1 MNKEEERSYLQFIKN
16 LNDTFGISKIDYLV
30 NTKAYEI
37 LGMSKDDSFHPKY
50 SQERFDLIKREFA
63 TDIKL
68 LNFGKELITKSASIL
83 KVPTLRAAYD
93 DKVLLYKETN
103 LWDGIKI
110 MAVDGS
116 LKKSEFKKALKIALE
131 NGLSESEL
139 LNLLKKNSVSVQVN
153 DEEVTEGKIEGRPK
167 IRIEGSPTF
176 HPSIGLELADV
187 PIDEPVAEVLKVY
200 NEGGGVFKADISTPF
215 SWLSFNQSVIRHKDL
230 PFNLEVRINLKK
242 DKSATLGKKFEGY
255 FEIKTS
261 NEKKRVPVR
270 VVAEGKEFLSHL
282 NTKKSTVF
290 STRLTIFLL
299 FVSTLVSFYNQY
311 RLYNEVNGANYG
323 LLLLALALLIFQS
336 NLYNKKEY
344 YNEKVA
350 YLGAFMFVSM
360 HIWNIFYLILPPSVY
375 FVSNLYFQRFAEQ
388 KKAVRIIPIILTT
401 FIILIFVSNSL
412 YTSFPVYEKLFSKSK
427 TQKFAYT
434 FEGNVKTKGL
444 NLRQEPTKNS
454 TSLQVFKKGQLVT
467 IYSNDTLMNSE
478 WIFVSTEI
486 NSVQYNGYVLSKYID
501 LNK

>member
-16 LNDTFGISKIDYLV
+16 LNDRFGISKIDYLV
-30 NTKAYEI
+30 STKAYEI
-37 LGMSKDDSFHPKY
+37 LGMSKDDSFHPKN

-63 TDIKL
+63 NDIKL

-93 DKVLLYKETN
+93 DKILFYKETN

-131 NGLSESEL
+131 NELSESEL
-139 LNLLKKNSVSVQVN
+139 LNLLKKNNVSVQVD
-153 DEEVTEGKIEGRPK
+153 DEVVTVLEIDGRPK
-167 IRIEGSPTF
+167 IRIEGNTTF
-176 HPSIGLELADV
+176 HPSVGIELADV
-187 PIDEPVAEVLKVY
+187 PIDEPVAKVLKVY

-230 PFNLEVRINLKK
+230 PFSLEVRIDLKK

-261 NEKKRVPVR
+261 NEKKRIPVR

-290 STRLTIFLL
+290 ATRLTIFLL

-311 RLYNEVNGANYG
+311 RLYSEVDRLNYG
-323 LLLLALALLIFQS
+323 LLLLAISLFIFQS
-336 NLYNKKEY
+336 SLYNKRGY
-344 YNEKVA
+344 YNEKVV
-350 YLGAFMFVSM
+350 YLGVAMFVIL
-360 HIWNIFYLILPPSVY
+360 HLWNIIYLVLPPSVY
-375 FVSNLYFQRFAEQ
+375 FVSKLYFDRYAER
-388 KKAVRIIPIILTT
+388 KKAVRVIPLILAT
-401 FIILIFVSNSL
+401 FSVLIFVSSSL
-412 YTSFPVYEKLFSKSK
+412 YSLFPVYERLLGKSQIQ
-427 TQKFAYT
+427 TFAYT
-434 FEGNVKTKGL
+434 LEGNVISKGL

-454 TSLQVFKKGQLVT
+454 TSIQVLKKGQLVT

-478 WIFVSTEI
+478 WFFVSTEI
-486 NSVQYNGYVLSKYID
+486 NSVQYNGYVLSKYIKV
-501 LNK
+501 NQ